1 MKKRKKRRWKLFL
14 VVFLLTLFF
23 MRPRYE
29 PNRESVHSR
38 EDFFVAFAPLAQ
50 EVGRKYDLYPSVIL
64 AQAALESNFGESELS
79 RNYNNYFGIKG
90 KGVVL
95 PTIEMEGERKMA
107 VEDGFRT
114 YDSAR
119 ESFYD
124 YGKLIAKAPR
134 YGPVR
139 EAESAEAY
147 AMALH
152 PAGYSTNPRYGEI
165 LLQMMRDYN
174 LMIYDENKG
183 ASASFLFAESILK
196 IFRP

>member
-1 MKKRKKRRWKLFL
+1 MKKKKRTLFL
-14 VVFLLTLFF
+14 AVFLLALFF

-29 PNRESVHSR
+29 PNRESVHNR
-38 EDFFVAFAPLAQ
+38 EDFFAAYAPLAQ
-50 EVGRKYDLYPSVIL
+50 EVGKKYDLYPSVIL
-64 AQAALESNFGESELS
+64 AQAAVESNFGESELS

-114 YDSAR
+114 YNSAR

-124 YGKLIAKAPR
+124 YGKLIAKANR
-134 YGPVR
+134 YAPVR

-147 AMALH
+147 ARALH
-152 PAGYSTNPRYGEI
+152 PAGYSTNPRYGDI
-165 LLQMMRDYN
+165 LVQMMKDYN
-174 LMIYDENKG
+174 LMIYDEN
-183 ASASFLFAESILK
+183 
-196 IFRP
+196 

>member
-1 MKKRKKRRWKLFL
+1 MKKRKRALLIAMAFVASLLFL
-14 VVFLLTLFF
+14 L
-23 MRPRYE
+23 RPRYE
-29 PNRESVHSR
+29 PDRASILNR
-38 EDFFVAFAPLAQ
+38 EDFFAEFAPLAQ
-50 EVGRKYDLYPSVIL
+50 EVGKKYDLYPSVIL
-64 AQAALESNFGESELS
+64 AQAAVESNFGESELS

-124 YGKLIAKAPR
+124 YGKLIAKAAR
-134 YGPVR
+134 YEPVR
-139 EAESAEAY
+139 EAKSAEAY

-152 PAGYSTNPRYGEI
+152 PAGYSTNPRYGDI
-165 LLQMMRDYN
+165 LIEVMTAYN
-174 LMIYDENKG
+174 LKSYDEN
-183 ASASFLFAESILK
+183 
-196 IFRP
+196 

>member
-1 MKKRKKRRWKLFL
+1 MKKKKRTLFL
-14 VVFLLTLFF
+14 AVLVLALFF

-29 PNRESVHSR
+29 PNRESVHNR
-38 EDFFVAFAPLAQ
+38 EDFFAAYAPLAQ
-50 EVGRKYDLYPSVIL
+50 EVGKKYDLYPSVIL
-64 AQAALESNFGESELS
+64 AQAAVESNFGESELS

-124 YGKLIAKAPR
+124 YGKLIAKAAR
-134 YGPVR
+134 YEPVR
-139 EAESAEAY
+139 EAKSAEAY
-147 AMALH
+147 AMA
-152 PAGYSTNPRYGEI
+152 A
-165 LLQMMRDYN
+165 YN
-174 LMIYDENKG
+174 LKSYDEN
-183 ASASFLFAESILK
+183 
-196 IFRP
+196 

>member
-1 MKKRKKRRWKLFL
+1 M
-14 VVFLLTLFF
+14 
-23 MRPRYE
+23 
-29 PNRESVHSR
+29 
-38 EDFFVAFAPLAQ
+38 AFAPLAQ

-107 VEDGFRT
+107 VEDGFRA

-165 LLQMMRDYN
+165 LLQMIRDYN

-183 ASASFLFAESILK
+183 ASASFYLPKAS
-196 IFRP
+196 

>member
-1 MKKRKKRRWKLFL
+1 MKKRKRTLFIT
-14 VVFLLTLFF
+14 VFVLALFF

-38 EDFFVAFAPLAQ
+38 EDFFAAFAPLAQ
-50 EVGRKYDLYPSVIL
+50 EVGKKYDLYPSVIL
-64 AQAALESNFGESELS
+64 AQAAVESNFGESELS
-79 RNYNNYFGIKG
+79 KEYNNYFGIKG

-95 PTIEMEGERKMA
+95 PTVEMEGERKMA

-119 ESFYD
+119 ESFND
-124 YGKLIAKAPR
+124 YGKLIAKAAR
-134 YGPVR
+134 YEPVR

-165 LLQMMRDYN
+165 LVQVMRDYN
-174 LMIYDENKG
+174 LMIYDEN
-183 ASASFLFAESILK
+183 
-196 IFRP
+196 

>member
-1 MKKRKKRRWKLFL
+1 MKKKKRTLFL
-14 VVFLLTLFF
+14 VVFVLALFF

-38 EDFFVAFAPLAQ
+38 EDFFAAFAPLAQ
-50 EVGRKYDLYPSVIL
+50 EVGKKYDLYPSVIL
-64 AQAALESNFGESELS
+64 AQAAVESNFGESELS
-79 RNYNNYFGIKG
+79 KEYNNYFGIKG

-95 PTIEMEGERKMA
+95 PTVEMEGERKMA

-124 YGKLIAKAPR
+124 YGKLIAKAAR
-134 YGPVR
+134 YEPVR

-165 LLQMMRDYN
+165 LVQLMKDYN
-174 LMIYDENKG
+174 LTSYDEN
-183 ASASFLFAESILK
+183 
-196 IFRP
+196 

>member
-1 MKKRKKRRWKLFL
+1 MKKKKRTLFL
-14 VVFLLTLFF
+14 VVFVLALFF

-38 EDFFVAFAPLAQ
+38 EDFFAAFAPLAQ
-50 EVGRKYDLYPSVIL
+50 EVGKKYDLYPSVIL
-64 AQAALESNFGESELS
+64 AQAAVESNFGESELS
-79 RNYNNYFGIKG
+79 KEYNNYFGIKG

-95 PTIEMEGERKMA
+95 PTVEMEGERKMA

-124 YGKLIAKAPR
+124 YGKLIAKAAR
-134 YGPVR
+134 YEPVR

-165 LLQMMRDYN
+165 LVQMMKDYN
-174 LMIYDENKG
+174 LTSYDEN
-183 ASASFLFAESILK
+183 
-196 IFRP
+196 

>member
-1 MKKRKKRRWKLFL
+1 MKKKKRTLFL
-14 VVFLLTLFF
+14 AVLVLALFF

-38 EDFFVAFAPLAQ
+38 EDFFSAYAPLAR
-50 EVGRKYDLYPSVIL
+50 EVGKKYDLYPSVIL
-64 AQAALESNFGESELS
+64 AQAAVESNFGESELS

-124 YGKLIAKAPR
+124 YGKLIAKAAR
-134 YGPVR
+134 YEPVR
-139 EAESAEAY
+139 EAKSAEAY

-152 PAGYSTNPRYGEI
+152 PAGYSTNPRYGDI
-165 LLQMMRDYN
+165 LIEVMTVYN
-174 LMIYDENKG
+174 LKSYDEN
-183 ASASFLFAESILK
+183 
-196 IFRP
+196 

>member
-1 MKKRKKRRWKLFL
+1 MKKKKRTLFL
-14 VVFLLTLFF
+14 VVFVLALFF

-29 PNRESVHSR
+29 PNREIVHSR
-38 EDFFVAFAPLAQ
+38 EDFFAAFAPLAQ
-50 EVGRKYDLYPSVIL
+50 EVGKKYDLYPSVIL
-64 AQAALESNFGESELS
+64 AQAAVESNFGESELS
-79 RNYNNYFGIKG
+79 KEYNNYFGIKG

-95 PTIEMEGERKMA
+95 PTVEMEGERKMA

-124 YGKLIAKAPR
+124 YGKLIAKAAR
-134 YGPVR
+134 YEPVR

-152 PAGYSTNPRYGEI
+152 PAGYSTNPRYGDI
-165 LLQMMRDYN
+165 LVQMMKDYN
-174 LMIYDENKG
+174 LTSYDEN
-183 ASASFLFAESILK
+183 
-196 IFRP
+196 

>member
-1 MKKRKKRRWKLFL
+1 MKKRKRKLFL
-14 VVFLLTLFF
+14 AVFLLTLFF

-29 PNRESVHSR
+29 PNRESVRSR
-38 EDFFVAFAPLAQ
+38 EDFFRAYAPLAQ
-50 EVGRKYDLYPSVIL
+50 EVGKKYDLYPSVIL
-64 AQAALESNFGESELS
+64 AQAAVESNFGESELS

-95 PTIEMEGERKMA
+95 PTVEMEGEKKTA

-124 YGKLIAKAPR
+124 YGKLIAKAAR
-134 YGPVR
+134 YEPVR
-139 EAESAEAY
+139 QAESAEAY

-165 LLQMMRDYN
+165 LVQMMKDYN
-174 LMIYDENKG
+174 LKSYDEN
-183 ASASFLFAESILK
+183 
-196 IFRP
+196 